1 MIRKISMTYELPEEI
16 YEIFENRAKELGRP
30 VEQYITEL
38 MARMSPPRPQVSPEE
53 AARRKA
59 DFEQYIGCWDSGD
72 PNSCDNERIDADLA
86 REYAG
91 QKDED

>member
-16 YEIFENRAKELGRP
+16 YDIFAERAKELGRP
-30 VEQYITEL
+30 VEQYIAEQ

-53 AARRKA
+53 AERRNA
-59 DFEQYIGCWDSGD
+59 DLEQYFGCWDSGD
-72 PNSCDNERIDADLA
+72 PNSCDNEGIDADLA

-91 QKDED
+91 KKLI